1 MPYFWCFFTRPSCSP
16 AFNCTTIGAEGEKGR
31 EGRQVVS
38 YCLSLSSSLSWP
50 WWRDYVCFRCS
61 DSRALT
67 ATITS
72 TTTAA
77 VAAAAGTSFCRVGV
91 FYRVAGVMN
100 GDSPSPLRGNCQP
113 HSLAKVVS
121 FFSCFFF
128 VERAWACQLCLVTSI
143 DVFVRVLCVLF
154 FFFCS
159 IDQISRII

>member
-121 FFSCFFF
+121 FFFLFFF
-128 VERAWACQLCLVTSI
+128 CGKGVSVPMMFGHVHWCFRACFMCAV
-143 DVFVRVLCVLF
+143 